1 MPLNTYEIEQPINVL
16 RGQLHVVIGRGRYQ
30 TDNGDII
37 RVIHSYPG
45 VRFLGSV
52 PTAPPTLAGGE
63 SKAAPIPTE
72 TAVSTTAGLQM
83 KERRPQ
89 GGRISD

>member
-1 MPLNTYEIEQPINVL
+1 MPLNTYEIDQLINVL

-52 PTAPPTLAGGE
+52 PTPPPTLAGGE
-63 SKAAPIPTE
+63 SQAVPVPTE
-72 TAVSTTAGLQM
+72 TAVSTTPGLQM

-89 GGRISD
+89 GGRVSQ